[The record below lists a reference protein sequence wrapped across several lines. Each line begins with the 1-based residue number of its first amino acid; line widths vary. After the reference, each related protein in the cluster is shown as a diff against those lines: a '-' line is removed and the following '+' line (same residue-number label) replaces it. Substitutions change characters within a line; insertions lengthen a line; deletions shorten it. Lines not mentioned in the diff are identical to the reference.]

1 MQLHKKIKMSTSN
14 PEFEFRPNNTNLLAT
29 IKAFQKNQNQETFMD
44 VFNELQGN
52 NAFLLIPTT
61 EPIVGKDRNEEGWST
76 IEKGTQMSFTSVFEV
91 EGQKILGA
99 FTSQQTLMNWA
110 NETKPFASLP
120 AKDVLDIAIQ
130 NGIEKIVIDS
140 NQDTMFV
147 LGRSI
152 GK

>member
-1 MQLHKKIKMSTSN
+1 MSTSN
-14 PEFEFRPNNTNLLAT
+14 PEMEFQPNNSNLLT
-29 IKAFQKNQNQETFMD
+29 VIKAFRNNQNEETFMA
-44 VFNELQGN
+44 VLNELQGN
-52 NAFLLIPTT
+52 NAFLLVPTT

-91 EGQKILGA
+91 EGQKVLGA
-99 FTSQQTLMNWA
+99 FTSQQNLMNWA

-120 AKDVLDIAIQ
+120 ARDVLDIAMQ

-147 LGRSI
+147 LGRSLN
-152 GK
+152 K

>member
-1 MQLHKKIKMSTSN
+1 MSTSN
-14 PEFEFRPNNTNLLAT
+14 PEFEFQPNNTNLLAT
-29 IKAFQKNQNQETFMD
+29 IKVFQNHQNQETFMA

-61 EPIVGKDRNEEGWST
+61 EPIVGKDRNDEGWST

-91 EGQKILGA
+91 DGQKILGA

-120 AKDVLDIAIQ
+120 ARDVLDIAIQ

-147 LGRSI
+147 LGRTIS
-152 GK
+152 K

>member
-1 MQLHKKIKMSTSN
+1 MPLHKKIKMSTSN
-14 PEFEFRPNNTNLLAT
+14 IEFEFRPNNTNLLAT
-29 IKAFQKNQNQETFMD
+29 IKAFQKNQNQETFMA

-120 AKDVLDIAIQ
+120 VSLSRHFLCWHPLHSCQ
-130 NGIEKIVIDS
+130 PW
-140 NQDTMFV
+140 
-147 LGRSI
+147 
-152 GK
+152 

>member
-1 MQLHKKIKMSTSN
+1 MPLHKKIKMSTSN
-14 PEFEFRPNNTNLLAT
+14 IEFEFRPNNTNLLAT
-29 IKAFQKNQNQETFMD
+29 IKAFQKNQNQETFMA

>member
-1 MQLHKKIKMSTSN
+1 MSTSN
-14 PEFEFRPNNTNLLAT
+14 TEFEFRPNNSNLLAT
-29 IKAFQKNQNQETFMD
+29 IKAFQKNQNQETFMA

>member
-1 MQLHKKIKMSTSN
+1 MNTSN
-14 PEFEFRPNNTNLLAT
+14 PELEFQPNNTNLLAT
-29 IKAFQKNQNQETFMD
+29 IKAFQINQNQETFLA

-61 EPIVGKDRNEEGWST
+61 EPIVGNNRNEEGWST

-91 EGQKILGA
+91 EGLKILGA

-120 AKDVLDIAIQ
+120 ARDILDIAMQ

-140 NQDTMFV
+140 NQETMFV
-147 LGRSI
+147 LGRSLN
-152 GK
+152 K

>member
-1 MQLHKKIKMSTSN
+1 MSTSN
-14 PEFEFRPNNTNLLAT
+14 PEMKFQPKNSNLLT
-29 IKAFQKNQNQETFMD
+29 VIKAFRNNQNEETFMA
-44 VFNELQGN
+44 VLNELQGN
-52 NAFLLIPTT
+52 NAFLLVPTT

-91 EGQKILGA
+91 EGQKVLGA
-99 FTSQQTLMNWA
+99 FTSQQNLMNWA

-120 AKDVLDIAIQ
+120 ARDVLDIAIQ

-147 LGRSI
+147 LGRSLN
-152 GK
+152 K

>member
-1 MQLHKKIKMSTSN
+1 MNTSN
-14 PEFEFRPNNTNLLAT
+14 PEMEFQPNNSNLLT
-29 IKAFQKNQNQETFMD
+29 VIKAFRNNQNEETFMA
-44 VFNELQGN
+44 VLNELQGN
-52 NAFLLIPTT
+52 NAFLLVPTT

-91 EGQKILGA
+91 EGQKVLGA
-99 FTSQQTLMNWA
+99 FTSQQNLMNWA

-120 AKDVLDIAIQ
+120 ARDVLDIAMQ

-147 LGRSI
+147 LGRSLN
-152 GK
+152 K

>member
-1 MQLHKKIKMSTSN
+1 MSTSN
-14 PEFEFRPNNTNLLAT
+14 PELEFQPNNTNLITL
-29 IKAFQKNQNQETFMD
+29 IKAFQNNQNQETFMA

-76 IEKGTQMSFTSVFEV
+76 IEKGTQMSFTSVFEI
-91 EGQKILGA
+91 EGQKVLAA
-99 FTSQQTLMNWA
+99 FTSQEKLTAWA

-120 AKDVLDIAIQ
+120 TKDVLDIAMQ

-152 GK
+152 EK

>member
-1 MQLHKKIKMSTSN
+1 MNTSN
-14 PEFEFRPNNTNLLAT
+14 PELEFQPNNTNLLAT
-29 IKAFQKNQNQETFMD
+29 IKAFQINQNQETFLA

-61 EPIVGKDRNEEGWST
+61 EPIVGNNRNEEGWST

-91 EGQKILGA
+91 EGLKILGA

-120 AKDVLDIAIQ
+120 ARDVLDIAIQ

-140 NQDTMFV
+140 NQETMFV
-147 LGRSI
+147 LGRSLN
-152 GK
+152 K

>member
-1 MQLHKKIKMSTSN
+1 MSTSN
-14 PEFEFRPNNTNLLAT
+14 PEMKFQPNNSNLLT
-29 IKAFQKNQNQETFMD
+29 VIKAFRNNQNEETFMA
-44 VFNELQGN
+44 VLNELQGN
-52 NAFLLIPTT
+52 NAFLLVPTT

-91 EGQKILGA
+91 EGQKVLGA
-99 FTSQQTLMNWA
+99 FTSQQNLMSWA

-120 AKDVLDIAIQ
+120 ARDVLDIAMQ

-147 LGRSI
+147 LGRSLN
-152 GK
+152 K

>member
-1 MQLHKKIKMSTSN
+1 MPLHKKSKMSTSN
-14 PEFEFRPNNTNLLAT
+14 TEFEFRPNNTNLLAT
-29 IKAFQKNQNQETFMD
+29 IKAFQKNQNQETFMA

>member
-1 MQLHKKIKMSTSN
+1 MSTTQ
-14 PEFEFRPNNTNLLAT
+14 PEMEFQPNNTNLLT
-29 IKAFQKNQNQETFMD
+29 YIKVFRENQNQDTFMA
-44 VFNELQGN
+44 VLNELQGN

-91 EGQKILGA
+91 EGQKVLGA
-99 FTSQQTLMNWA
+99 FTSQEKLMQWA
-110 NETKPFASLP
+110 NDTKPFASLP
-120 AKDVLDIAIQ
+120 AKDILEIAVQ
-130 NGIEKIVIDS
+130 NNIERIVIDS

-152 GK
+152 AK